1 MLNMY
6 IFIKSPAF
14 SPPFK
19 LFHDMASLFFILL
32 SFLQWNLY
40 TQYIFNQN
48 IYRTKRFTI
57 LESRVICN
65 LCNK

>member
-1 MLNMY
+1 MFIDLFPAKKKKKICRFMLNMY

-32 SFLQWNLY
+32 LFLQ
-40 TQYIFNQN
+40 
-48 IYRTKRFTI
+48 
-57 LESRVICN
+57 
-65 LCNK
+65 